1 MEVLFGK
8 PKKSKKPT
16 SSVDNLQE
24 CIKKLTIRELQIQND
39 ISELETTIR
48 NALKNKQKSVAVIAV
63 KKKQMYEKYLMGLN
77 SQKTNLELTIVN
89 MKGLELNVEIKDA
102 LSDSA
107 NVMKDFHKKLSV
119 DDVNDTMSELTENVE
134 KSADLTTMLS
144 TQIDFG
150 VIDDQSIEQE
160 LQGYLDEIDEENM
173 SKLDEL
179 PHIRALTP
187 EKTSVKQKSPKPTQQ
202 KVKKTRV
209 LSLED
214 EMMFNM

>member
-1 MEVLFGK
+1 M
-8 PKKSKKPT
+8 
-16 SSVDNLQE
+16 DNLQE